1 MKIAISAAKDNID
14 SDISDVFGRCLYFI
28 FLDLKNGDISNM
40 EIVKNIYSEQ
50 AGGAGM
56 SAAKFVVEKG
66 AEAVLTNNVGP
77 RALDVLKQFN
87 IKIIEGSGNI
97 KDALKKL

>member
-14 SDISDVFGRCLYFI
+14 SNISDVFGRCPYFI
-28 FLDLKNGDISNM
+28 FLDISNM

-56 SAAKFVVEKG
+56 SAAKLVVEKG

-97 KDALKKL
+97 KDALKKI